1 MKKERSQFRDHQ
13 AEVSL
18 FKRRALAGFI
28 GIIILS
34 FVLIGN
40 LYHLEVQDYSEYTA
54 RSNDNR
60 IKIIPVAP
68 NRGRIYDRNGVIL
81 AENIPV
87 YSLEIIPE
95 KVAHLTET
103 LDSLKTLLGVTDDEI
118 DSFMKDKKHTRPFM
132 PVTLIDQMTEKQVAE
147 FSVNEFHYPGVDVDA
162 HLERY
167 YPYGSAL
174 THTLG
179 YVAKINDRDIKSL
192 KEQGIYSN
200 YKATRTIGKLGVE
213 RYYEDLL
220 HGQSGYEK
228 VEVNNRGRI
237 IRTLEYVP
245 PISGKDIKLTI
256 DLNLQLYANKLLT
269 EDVKDPKTG
278 KMVTKTRRGAI
289 VVLNPQ
295 DDGILAMVS
304 SPSYDPNL
312 FVHGITSKEYSKL
325 LNSPA
330 HPLVN
335 RTTLGVYPP
344 GSTVKPQIAVAA
356 LATGVITPNTVRNNP
371 GWWRIPNSKSRKFR
385 DDVRWGHGNVDV
397 YKAIEQSV
405 DTFFYQVAY
414 DMGID
419 RISTW
424 MNKFG
429 YGELTGIDIKEETSG
444 NMPTRQ
450 WKLAHTKQPW
460 YQGDTIPI
468 GIGQGYWTATP
479 MQIAKATS
487 VVANS
492 GVVHRPHL
500 LYAILD
506 GKKEDIVKFK
516 DFPKVEPVPLK
527 DWQIAQEGMHLVTTK
542 GTARK
547 EFKNL
552 AYEAAGKTG
561 TSQVYTMSDNEN
573 YDASEVAEHL
583 RDHALFTG
591 FAPLHD
597 PKVLVSVILEHGGWG
612 RNAAPLAR
620 KIMDYVLVKPTLD
633 PAAQKQVKSDGTST
647 ESPVDVSKTA
657 EIEAS

>member
-1 MKKERSQFRDHQ
+1 MKKERSQFRDHD
-13 AEVSL
+13 AEASL
-18 FKRRALAGFI
+18 FNRRAVVSFI

-34 FVLIGN
+34 CVLIGN
-40 LYHLEVQDYSEYTA
+40 LYHLEVQDYKKYQA
-54 RSNDNR
+54 RSNDNS
-60 IKIIPVAP
+60 IKVIPIAP
-68 NRGRIYDRNGVIL
+68 TRGRIYDRNGIIL
-81 AENIPV
+81 AENVPV
-87 YSLEIIPE
+87 YSLEVIPD
-95 KVAHLTET
+95 KVANLPET
-103 LDSLKTLLGVTDDEI
+103 LAGLKTLLGVTDDEI
-118 DSFMKDKKHTRPFM
+118 AAFMKDKKHTRPFK

-162 HLERY
+162 HFERY

-179 YVAKINDRDIKSL
+179 YVAKINDHDIESL
-192 KEQGIYSN
+192 KKQGIYNN
-200 YKATRTIGKLGVE
+200 YKATRTIGKLGIE

-220 HGQSGYEK
+220 HGQSGYEE
-228 VEVNNRGRI
+228 VEKNSHGRI
-237 IRTLEYVP
+237 IRTLKYVP

-269 EDVKDPKTG
+269 QEVKDPKTG

-289 VVLNPQ
+289 VVLDPR
-295 DDGILAMVS
+295 DDSVLAMVS

-312 FVHGITSKEYSKL
+312 FVHGISSKEYSKL

-356 LATGVITPNTVRNNP
+356 LATGVITPNTVRNFP
-371 GWWRIPNSKSRKFR
+371 GWWKIPNSNSRKFR
-385 DDVRWGHGNVDV
+385 DDVRWGHGSVNV

-419 RISTW
+419 RLSTW

-429 YGELTGIDIKEETSG
+429 YGELTGIDIREETSG
-444 NMPTRQ
+444 NMPTRE
-450 WKLAHTKQPW
+450 WKQKHVKQPW

-500 LYAILD
+500 LYSIID
-506 GKKEDIVKFK
+506 GKNENIVKFK
-516 DFPKVEPVPLK
+516 DFPKVEPVPEQ
-527 DWQIAQEGMHLVTTK
+527 DWKIAQEGMHLVTTK

-547 EFKNL
+547 EFQNL
-552 AYEAAGKTG
+552 GYEAAGKTG

-573 YDASEVAEHL
+573 YDANEVAEHL

-591 FAPLHD
+591 YAPFNH
-597 PKVLVSVILEHGGWG
+597 PQVLVSTILEHGGWG
-612 RNAAPLAR
+612 RNAAPIAR
-620 KIMDYVLVKPTLD
+620 KIMDYVLVKPTLHPD
-633 PAAQKQVKSDGTST
+633 AQKQDGDDKSAT
-647 ESPVDVSKTA
+647 PVDVSKTA
-657 EIEAS
+657 EVKTS

>member
-1 MKKERSQFRDHQ
+1 MKKERSQFRDHG
-13 AEVSL
+13 AEASL
-18 FKRRALAGFI
+18 FNRRAVVSFI

-40 LYHLEVQDYSEYTA
+40 LYHLEVQDYKEYQA
-54 RSNDNR
+54 RSNNNR
-60 IKIIPVAP
+60 IKVIPIAP
-68 NRGRIYDRNGVIL
+68 NRGRIYDRNDVIL
-81 AENIPV
+81 AENVPV

-95 KVAHLTET
+95 KVANLPET
-103 LDSLKTLLGVTDDEI
+103 LTNLKTLLGVTDDEI
-118 DSFMKDKKHTRPFM
+118 AAFMKEKKHTRRFK
-132 PVTLIDQMTEKQVAE
+132 PVTLIDQMNEKQVAE
-147 FSVNEFHYPGVDVDA
+147 FSVNEFHYPGVDIDA

-192 KEQGIYSN
+192 KEQGIYNN
-200 YKATRTIGKLGVE
+200 YKATRTIGKLGIE

-228 VEVNNRGRI
+228 VEVNSRGRV

-245 PISGKDIKLTI
+245 PVSGKDIKLTI

-289 VVLNPQ
+289 VVLDPR
-295 DDGILAMVS
+295 DDAILAMVS

-312 FVHGITSKEYSKL
+312 FVHGISSKEYSQL

-371 GWWRIPNSKSRKFR
+371 GWWRIPNSNSRKFR

-419 RISTW
+419 RISKW

-429 YGELTGIDIKEETSG
+429 YGELTGIDIREETAG
-444 NMPTRQ
+444 NMPTRE
-450 WKLAHTKQPW
+450 WKRAHTKQPW

-500 LYAILD
+500 LYAIID
-506 GKKEDIVKFK
+506 GDKEDIVKFK
-516 DFPKVEPVPLK
+516 DFPKVEPVPEK
-527 DWQIAQEGMHLVTTK
+527 YWKIAQEGMHLVTTK

-547 EFKNL
+547 EFQNL
-552 AYEAAGKTG
+552 GYEAAGKTG
-561 TSQVYTMSDNEN
+561 TSQVYTMSDTEN
-573 YDASEVAEHL
+573 YDANEVAEHL

-591 FAPLHD
+591 FAPVNH
-597 PKVLVSVILEHGGWG
+597 PQVLVSAILEHGGWG
-612 RNAAPLAR
+612 RNAAPIAR
-620 KIMDYVLVKPTLD
+620 KIMDYVLVKPTLH
-633 PAAQKQVKSDGTST
+633 PEAQKQESDDKSAT
-647 ESPVDVSKTA
+647 PVDVSKTTA
-657 EIEAS
+657 VKTS

>member
-1 MKKERSQFRDHQ
+1 MKKERSQFRDHG
-13 AEVSL
+13 AEASL
-18 FKRRALAGFI
+18 FNRRAVVSFI

-40 LYHLEVQDYSEYTA
+40 LYHLEVQDYKEYQA
-54 RSNDNR
+54 RSNNNR
-60 IKIIPVAP
+60 IKVIPIAP

-81 AENIPV
+81 AENVPV

-95 KVAHLTET
+95 KVANLPET
-103 LDSLKTLLGVTDDEI
+103 LTNLKTLLGVTDDEI
-118 DSFMKDKKHTRPFM
+118 AAFMKEKKHTRRFK
-132 PVTLIDQMTEKQVAE
+132 PVTLIDQMNEKQVAE
-147 FSVNEFHYPGVDVDA
+147 FSVNEFHYPGVDIDA

-192 KEQGIYSN
+192 KEQGIYNN
-200 YKATRTIGKLGVE
+200 YKATRTIGKLGIE

-228 VEVNNRGRI
+228 VEVNSRGRV

-245 PISGKDIKLTI
+245 PVSGKDIKLTI

-289 VVLNPQ
+289 VVLDPR
-295 DDGILAMVS
+295 DDAILAMVS

-312 FVHGITSKEYSKL
+312 FVHGISSKEYSQL

-371 GWWRIPNSKSRKFR
+371 GWWRIPNSNSRKFR

-419 RISTW
+419 RISKW

-429 YGELTGIDIKEETSG
+429 YGELTGIDIREETAG
-444 NMPTRQ
+444 NMPTRE
-450 WKLAHTKQPW
+450 WKRAHTKQPW

-500 LYAILD
+500 LYAIID
-506 GKKEDIVKFK
+506 GDKEDIVKFK
-516 DFPKVEPVPLK
+516 DFPKVEPVPEK
-527 DWQIAQEGMHLVTTK
+527 YWKIAQEGMHLVTTK

-547 EFKNL
+547 EFQNL
-552 AYEAAGKTG
+552 GYEAAGKTG
-561 TSQVYTMSDNEN
+561 TSQVYTMSDTEN
-573 YDASEVAEHL
+573 YDANEVAEHL

-591 FAPLHD
+591 FAPVNH
-597 PKVLVSVILEHGGWG
+597 PQVLVSTILEHGGWG
-612 RNAAPLAR
+612 RNAAPIAR
-620 KIMDYVLVKPTLD
+620 KIMDYVLVKPTLH
-633 PAAQKQVKSDGTST
+633 PEAQKQESDDKSAT
-647 ESPVDVSKTA
+647 PVDVSKTA
-657 EIEAS
+657 AVKTS

>member
-1 MKKERSQFRDHQ
+1 MKKERSQFRDHG
-13 AEVSL
+13 AEASL
-18 FKRRALAGFI
+18 FNRRAVVSFI

-40 LYHLEVQDYSEYTA
+40 LYHLEVQDYKEYQA
-54 RSNDNR
+54 RSNNNR
-60 IKIIPVAP
+60 IKVIPIAP

-81 AENIPV
+81 AENVPV

-95 KVAHLTET
+95 KVANLPET
-103 LDSLKTLLGVTDDEI
+103 LTNLKTLLGVTDDEI
-118 DSFMKDKKHTRPFM
+118 ATFMKEKKHTRRFK
-132 PVTLIDQMTEKQVAE
+132 PVTLIDQMNEKQVAE
-147 FSVNEFHYPGVDVDA
+147 FSVNEFHYPGVDIDA

-192 KEQGIYSN
+192 KEQGIYNN
-200 YKATRTIGKLGVE
+200 YKATRTIGKLGIE

-228 VEVNNRGRI
+228 VEVNSRGRV

-245 PISGKDIKLTI
+245 PVSGKDIKLTI

-289 VVLNPQ
+289 VVLDPR
-295 DDGILAMVS
+295 DDAILAMVS

-312 FVHGITSKEYSKL
+312 FVHGISSKEYSQL

-371 GWWRIPNSKSRKFR
+371 GWWRIPNSNSRKFR

-419 RISTW
+419 RISKW

-429 YGELTGIDIKEETSG
+429 YGELTGIDIREETAG
-444 NMPTRQ
+444 NMPTRE
-450 WKLAHTKQPW
+450 WKRAHTKQPW

-500 LYAILD
+500 LYAIID
-506 GKKEDIVKFK
+506 GDKEDIVKFK
-516 DFPKVEPVPLK
+516 DFPKVEPVPEK
-527 DWQIAQEGMHLVTTK
+527 YWKIAQEGMHLVTTK

-547 EFKNL
+547 EFQNL
-552 AYEAAGKTG
+552 GYEAAGKTG
-561 TSQVYTMSDNEN
+561 TSQVYTMSDTEN
-573 YDASEVAEHL
+573 YDANEVAEHL

-591 FAPLHD
+591 FAPVNH
-597 PKVLVSVILEHGGWG
+597 PKVLVSTILEHGGWG
-612 RNAAPLAR
+612 RNAAPIAR
-620 KIMDYVLVKPTLD
+620 KIMDYVLVKPTLH
-633 PAAQKQVKSDGTST
+633 PEAQKQESDDKSAT
-647 ESPVDVSKTA
+647 PVDVSKTVA
-657 EIEAS
+657 VKTS